1 MVVIGAHTDLT
12 EVDEDFALQN
22 DFAKFEQILLQK
34 IAQSQQTQKNLDQM
48 LAQLDSE
55 AAQGVSGLEEVNKT
69 ITDTKAATAQIIVE
83 NAAIEKKLKV
93 LDQEIAAQTQIYQNY
108 SARVSSMKLEYE
120 DSKEKIK
127 DSQKKSLDA
136 SKRADQNLYA
146 MTRRQRE
153 LYSLMNL
160 QRDNHRSDYILYRMA
175 NGCENKEIRDLLI
188 KRFFPQIK
196 EVEEE
201 NDEAERKFNNTYSDI
216 SLLSVKKILE
226 KARQKLVDY

>member
-1 MVVIGAHTDLT
+1 MVVVRFYTDLT

-69 ITDTKAATAQIIVE
+69 ITDTKTATAQIIAE

-136 SKRADQNLYA
+136 SRRADQNLYA

-160 QRDNHRSDYILYRMA
+160 QRDNHTSDYILYRMA